1 MTPDTQILDTL
12 LNAIATACTGNGSL
26 EGYARSLFGYLIA
39 IDFVLAILFNLLSFG
54 PQSFIG
60 QLVTKIMKYGF
71 WIWLISNWGYI
82 VNVFANSLNIAGMSL
97 GSMGAE
103 ALMHPSKVIDLGY
116 YLAEPYFNYLTSF
129 TSWTTIVGS
138 LGVYILAFLGAVAIC
153 LGFIILAFQIFITY
167 VEFYISSAL
176 MLIFLPFGSNKFTS
190 RFAENALGGVIAHGV
205 KLMFLGAILSITA
218 PVLNQ
223 LNTEFGSTPSWQNI
237 ASATIAPFALAFLSW
252 QAPSMA
258 AGFMSG
264 GPSLTAS
271 TMATNATG
279 AGSATMSGARGS
291 MALAS
296 GSVKAGAMGAH
307 MAGRA
312 AGAGANMARS
322 AAGYFS
328 GKGGGGTSGGSGA
341 AAMGN
346 FSGLS
351 QQQPKGLP
359 QGNNT
364 IYL

>member
-1 MTPDTQILDTL
+1 
-12 LNAIATACTGNGSL
+12 
-26 EGYARSLFGYLIA
+26 
-39 IDFVLAILFNLLSFG
+39 
-54 PQSFIG
+54 
-60 QLVTKIMKYGF
+60 
-71 WIWLISNWGYI
+71 
-82 VNVFANSLNIAGMSL
+82 MSL

-129 TSWTTIVGS
+129 TSWTTIVES

-322 AAGYFS
+322 AAGYFG

>member
-1 MTPDTQILDTL
+1 MEANTQILDTL
-12 LNAIATACTGNGSL
+12 LDAIATACAGNGSL

-82 VNVFANSLNIAGMSL
+82 VNAFASSLNIAGTSL
-97 GSMGAE
+97 GSMGAD
-103 ALMHPSKVIDLGY
+103 ALRHPSQIINMGYDL
-116 YLAEPYFNYLTSF
+116 ADPYFKYLTSF

-138 LGVYILAFLGAVAIC
+138 FGVYAMAFLGAVAIC
-153 LGFIILAFQIFITY
+153 IGFIILAFQVFITY

-205 KLMFLGAILSITA
+205 KLMFLGAIFSITA
-218 PVLNQ
+218 PILNQ
-223 LNTEFGSTPSWQNI
+223 LNAEFATTPSWQSI

-258 AGFMSG
+258 VGFMSG

-279 AGSATMSGARGS
+279 AGSAIMSGARGS

-322 AAGYFS
+322 AAGYFG

>member
-1 MTPDTQILDTL
+1 MEANTQILDTL
-12 LNAIATACTGNGSL
+12 LEAIINACTGNGSL

-71 WIWLISNWGYI
+71 WIWLITNWGYI
-82 VNVFANSLNIAGMSL
+82 VNTFVDSLNIAGTSL
-97 GSMGAE
+97 GSMGAD
-103 ALMHPSKVIDLGY
+103 ALRHPSQIINMGYDL
-116 YLAEPYFNYLTSF
+116 ADPYFRHLTSF

-138 LGVYILAFLGAVAIC
+138 FGVYAMAFLGAVAIC
-153 LGFIILAFQIFITY
+153 IGFIILAFQVFIAF

-205 KLMFLGAILSITA
+205 KLMFLGAIFSITV
-218 PVLNQ
+218 PILNQ
-223 LNTEFGSTPSWQNI
+223 LNTEFATTPSWQGI

-322 AAGYFS
+322 AAGYFG